1 MTQKKNSKFM
11 YVVAF
16 LLIFSGVGYLMVTSI
31 SQNSTYFLEVSEA
44 LAMSPDNLERARL
57 FGTVGDSDLQ
67 RDADS
72 LGVIF
77 NLQDKEDRDKIIR
90 VRYSGAIPDLFAPG
104 VEVIVEGGINSSS
117 NTFIASTLMTKC
129 ASKYE
134 SGEASSSGEH
144 PESVP
149 YSENAY

>member
-57 FGTVGDSDLQ
+57 FGTVGENGLQ
-67 RDADS
+67 RDADA

-77 NLQDKEDRDKIIR
+77 NLQDKEDRNKIIR
-90 VRYSGAIPDLFAPG
+90 VRYTGAIPDLFAPG
-104 VEVIVEGGINSSS
+104 VEVVVEGGINSGS
-117 NTFIASTLMTKC
+117 NVFMASTLMTKC

-134 SGEASSSGEH
+134 SGASPSSDEH
-144 PESVP
+144 PDSIP
-149 YSENAY
+149 YSDNAY